1 MGYVC
6 DIDNDTCLTST
17 TKSSILCWH
26 CVHLFKLIV
35 NDRGKFSVLII
46 VKRPACFSSKKYKY
60 RNFRLMA
67 LLGLTRY
74 AKPSRGPPDNE
85 EESKASEYTE
95 VRKQLDKTKKRVK
108 ALVNV
113 IEVQNALLRRLAIK
127 IDPDAEMEIDEIRPT
142 LGDERV
148 ALGEDMFDG
157 QPPNETTSET
167 PHFESH
173 ITAC

>member
-1 MGYVC
+1 
-6 DIDNDTCLTST
+6 
-17 TKSSILCWH
+17 
-26 CVHLFKLIV
+26 
-35 NDRGKFSVLII
+35 
-46 VKRPACFSSKKYKY
+46 
-60 RNFRLMA
+60 MA

-74 AKPSRGPPDNE
+74 AKPSRGPPDND

-157 QPPNETTSET
+157 QPPNETTTET

-173 ITAC
+173 ITACWYFQLLAQICTTWQVSWVCSLAK

>member
-1 MGYVC
+1 
-6 DIDNDTCLTST
+6 
-17 TKSSILCWH
+17 
-26 CVHLFKLIV
+26 
-35 NDRGKFSVLII
+35 
-46 VKRPACFSSKKYKY
+46 
-60 RNFRLMA
+60 MA
-67 LLGLTRY
+67 LLGFTRY
-74 AKPSRGPPDNE
+74 AKPTRGPPDNE

-113 IEVQNALLRRLAIK
+113 VEVQNALLRRLAIK
-127 IDPDAEMEIDEIRPT
+127 IDPDAEMEIDEVRPT

-157 QPPNETTSET
+157 QPPNETTAET